1 MTERQ
6 RPDSPDVEVAFLDA
20 NVIRGQQTTDVLLSM
35 ASRQAFQ
42 PRWTQHVLDEM
53 RRNRPP
59 DLSEADID
67 RRINTMNRAFPDAMT
82 EAPPQG
88 LQDQMRAD
96 AKDKHVLAGAVSSE
110 SDVLVTDNFKDFDAP
125 SSGPHA
131 MRVEALNQF
140 LSRKLHED
148 PQRVQGALQ
157 EMLNRYK
164 RDPRTMS
171 ALIDAM
177 AEGQELQGFAQQ
189 LNAVVPEGQRGSSP
203 ALTADLRGTAQYVAF
218 EGVVQPGAASA
229 PAEAPEARKATGG
242 RGLEKGKDA
251 ERDQ

>member
-1 MTERQ
+1 MTERE
-6 RPDSPDVEVAFLDA
+6 RPESPVVERAFLDA

-35 ASRQAFQ
+35 ASRQVFE
-42 PRWTQHVLDEM
+42 PRWTQNVLDEM
-53 RRNRPP
+53 RRNRP
-59 DLSEADID
+59 DGLSAADID
-67 RRINTMNRAFPDAMT
+67 KRINAMNRAFPDALT

-88 LQDQMRAD
+88 LQDQMHAD

-110 SDVLVTDNFKDFDAP
+110 SDVLVTDNIKDFHAP
-125 SSGPHA
+125 STGSHA
-131 MRVEALNQF
+131 MRVEPLNQF

-157 EMLNRYK
+157 DMLKRYK
-164 RDPRTMS
+164 RDPRTIP

-189 LNAVVPEGQRGSSP
+189 LNAVVPEDQRGRSA

-218 EGVVQPGAASA
+218 EGIAQPGAPQA
-229 PAEAPEARKATGG
+229 PSTAPETRKADAHGMERT
-242 RGLEKGKDA
+242 KGN